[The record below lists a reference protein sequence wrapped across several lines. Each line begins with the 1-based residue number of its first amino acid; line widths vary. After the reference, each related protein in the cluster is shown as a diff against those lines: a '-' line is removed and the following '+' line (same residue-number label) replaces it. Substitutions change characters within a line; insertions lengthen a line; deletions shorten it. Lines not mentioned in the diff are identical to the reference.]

1 MNSEQQKVILEKC
14 FDIMTELKFYV
25 YPSFNTSNVLSYEIP
40 FEITLEKMNIVKKL
54 LEGII
59 L

>member
-14 FDIMTELKFYV
+14 FGIITELKFYV
-25 YPSFNTSNVLSYEIP
+25 YPSFNTNNVLSFETP

>member
-14 FDIMTELKFYV
+14 FDIITELKFYV
-25 YPSFNTSNVLSYEIP
+25 YPSFNTSNVLSFETP
-40 FEITLEKMNIVKKL
+40 FEITLKKNEYCKKL